1 MMKLQRQLLFLLLL
15 FTVFGCAKTE
25 VTGRDQIATGQIPRP
40 THIWVNDFA
49 ATATD
54 LPAHSGLRTEPLA
67 SNKNQTD
74 EQIAEGRKL
83 GTIIGAELV
92 KQLQEL
98 GLPAEHAGT
107 GTKPQITDII
117 IEGYILSVDEGD
129 AKKRVAVGFKAG
141 MTDIKVAAE
150 GLQMTDQGLRELGSL
165 TTDAQGSKTPGA
177 AVGAAGMLLTHNPL
191 GLIASSGMRV
201 YGEKSGSN
209 KIEARAKKT
218 AQEISDQLKARF
230 KELGWI

>member
-1 MMKLQRQLLFLLLL
+1 MQTTRLKPSFSQLIQLVTRGQRF
-15 FTVFGCAKTE
+15 CEA
-25 VTGRDQIATGQIPRP
+25 I
-40 THIWVNDFA
+40 
-49 ATATD
+49 
-54 LPAHSGLRTEPLA
+54 
-67 SNKNQTD
+67 
-74 EQIAEGRKL
+74 KL

-107 GTKPQITDII
+107 GTKPQINDII
-117 IEGYILSVDEGD
+117 IEGYILSFDEGD